1 MVENVGSIV
10 VVVEFGRVSIT
21 ENVGYN
27 ISIINKLI
35 EVEQFSEI

>member
-10 VVVEFGRVSIT
+10 VVVEFGRVSIN

-27 ISIINKLI
+27 IFIINKLI
-35 EVEQFSEI
+35 G